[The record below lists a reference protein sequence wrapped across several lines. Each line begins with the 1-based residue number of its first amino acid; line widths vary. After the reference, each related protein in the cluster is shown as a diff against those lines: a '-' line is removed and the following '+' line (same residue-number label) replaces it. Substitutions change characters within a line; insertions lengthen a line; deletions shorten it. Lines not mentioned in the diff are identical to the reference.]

1 MFEYFRE
8 KIPNNGNY
16 SYRKLIPLMMLSS
29 TYVTVLKVDCF
40 FSNRTTNSCG
50 VMIGY
55 LGSNKTKVNKT
66 KIDNQGRILIVDP
79 GIDKE
84 RFVLINLYHAN
95 AEIVQIETTYELNQL
110 LSDFCLNS
118 DENVILPGDFNL
130 FYDPSLEAS
139 GGKAALKKNLKTFA
153 NN

>member
-1 MFEYFRE
+1 
-8 KIPNNGNY
+8 
-16 SYRKLIPLMMLSS
+16 
-29 TYVTVLKVDCF
+29 
-40 FSNRTTNSCG
+40 
-50 VMIGY
+50 MIGY

-95 AEIVQIETTYELNQL
+95 AEIVQTETTYELNQL

>member
-8 KIPNNGNY
+8 KIPNNGI
-16 SYRKLIPLMMLSS
+16 LFLQETHSS
-29 TYVTVLKVDCF
+29 HDTVINLRDGFKGELL
-40 FSNRTTNSCG
+40 FSNGTTNSCG

-66 KIDNQGRILIVDP
+66 KIDNQGRILIVVP

-84 RFVLINLYHAN
+84 RFVLFNLYHAN
-95 AEIVQIETTYELNQL
+95 ADMVQIETTYELNQL

-118 DENVILPGDFNL
+118 DEKVILQGISIYSMIQVWKHQVVKPL
-130 FYDPSLEAS
+130 
-139 GGKAALKKNLKTFA
+139 
-153 NN
+153 

>member
-1 MFEYFRE
+1 
-8 KIPNNGNY
+8 
-16 SYRKLIPLMMLSS
+16 
-29 TYVTVLKVDCF
+29 
-40 FSNRTTNSCG
+40 
-50 VMIGY
+50 MIGY

-139 GGKAALKKNLKTFA
+139 GGKAALKKISKLLQIIKQNNIVDIYRIHNLSLKRYTFRR
-153 NN
+153 NHFSGFIQYRLDYIFVSSNIQ

>member
-1 MFEYFRE
+1 
-8 KIPNNGNY
+8 
-16 SYRKLIPLMMLSS
+16 
-29 TYVTVLKVDCF
+29 
-40 FSNRTTNSCG
+40 
-50 VMIGY
+50 MIGY

-118 DENVILPGDFNL
+118 DE
-130 FYDPSLEAS
+130 
-139 GGKAALKKNLKTFA
+139 KT
-153 NN
+153 